1 MAKIDADAKEVFRD
15 WLDFLLPEDLSPKE
29 LENLAKRAKL
39 STEALRK
46 LKRRDRR
53 GMSTDTFIRLA
64 LSRGVTANTLIS
76 SLFKIDKKSKL
87 DQTEI
92 DWIKYG
98 AGLDS
103 EKRKEFLDLI
113 KYLRKTWDI

>member
-1 MAKIDADAKEVFRD
+1 MAKIDTEVKEVFGD
-15 WLDFLLPEDLSPKE
+15 WLDFLIPKSLTPKE
-29 LENLAKRAKL
+29 LKNLAKKAKL

-46 LKRRDRR
+46 LRSRERQ

-64 LSRGVTANTLIS
+64 LSRGMTPNALVS
-76 SLFKIDKKSKL
+76 SLLKPNRKSKL

-98 AGLDS
+98 AGL
-103 EKRKEFLDLI
+103 EPKKRKEFLDFI